1 MYSVKY
7 SMIWKQLQ
15 RISKISIS
23 RKTVPKFQNDFQRRK
38 KFFFSLKTVNF
49 QIRGDNN
56 TYYLVD
62 RP

>member
-38 KFFFSLKTVNF
+38 KFFFAKNRKF
-49 QIRGDNN
+49 PNQRW
-56 TYYLVD
+56 
-62 RP
+62 

>member
-38 KFFFSLKTVNF
+38 KFFFAKNVNF